1 MRSVQFS
8 IDMPNPKTLKVMV
21 SNSDLLFQE
30 NEGLHFENSNL
41 HAECSALCTKCNALF
56 AECRALRTENSALQ
70 SKVNNQNTYA
80 VCGKDSAS
88 STASDQV
95 HVIVLVNGA
104 FLCSV
109 VTEDVFF

>member
-1 MRSVQFS
+1 VRSVQFS
-8 IDMPNPKTLKVMV
+8 IDMPNLKTLKVMV

-30 NEGLHFENSNL
+30 NEGLHFENSHL
-41 HAECSALCTKCNALF
+41 HANSALCTKCNALL

-70 SKVNNQNTYA
+70 SKVNNQNTCA

-88 STASDQV
+88 STVSDQV

-104 FLCSV
+104 FICSV

>member
-1 MRSVQFS
+1 
-8 IDMPNPKTLKVMV
+8 MPNLKTLKVMV

-41 HAECSALCTKCNALF
+41 HAECSALRTK
-56 AECRALRTENSALQ
+56 NSALQ

-88 STASDQV
+88 STVSDQV
-95 HVIVLVNGA
+95 HVIVLVKGA